1 MLPEESL
8 SEKKKGEERGGGLL
22 AIWVATV
29 KVTAEDRFKEC
40 VDHTGWEYNR
50 GKLFI
55 EGAVM

>member
-1 MLPEESL
+1 MR
-8 SEKKKGEERGGGLL
+8 KKRREERGGGLL